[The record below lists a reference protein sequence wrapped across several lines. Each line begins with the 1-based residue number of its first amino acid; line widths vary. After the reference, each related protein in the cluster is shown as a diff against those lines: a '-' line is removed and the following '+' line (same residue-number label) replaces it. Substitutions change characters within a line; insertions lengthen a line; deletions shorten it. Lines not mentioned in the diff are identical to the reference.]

1 MSKHAEQDIRR
12 RIDLS
17 GGADHLD
24 QLCLDGIPIRTLTPT
39 IRRLLE
45 GCPKL

>member
-1 MSKHAEQDIRR
+1 MPKRAEQDIRR

-17 GGADHLD
+17 GGSEHLD
-24 QLCLDGIPIRTLTPT
+24 QLCLDGIPIHTFTPT